1 MLCTFPSLQN
11 LSMCR
16 DKQKNQIGPAQG
28 KFSQECATQLDH
40 CPQGHEMAPCPE
52 EAGSFKCKQC
62 SDATFQPDRNVWG
75 DKCRLRKVCN
85 SRPNMTY
92 KDYGSTI
99 RDADCKCSP
108 GFHFENIDQRACVPN
123 KVCDK
128 GYGQGDYGKCE
139 KCIDINMYSDKK
151 DKIQRCQPLTNCEKD
166 SRCTKTKSNGTFD
179 NICGI
184 NRVKDVSKCENATA
198 DNALADGHGL
208 LNTTAII
215 GLVVGS
221 VVLIL
226 FVVCIFFCLRRRRQS
241 RNVEDPLTEDQFKK
255 LMERIIEKSDE
266 EEAYCKKVLSASFR
280 EIEDRIDR
288 QKWSLA
294 QELFRNHYQPA
305 MYEVIVDKY
314 KDKECKFAVNG
325 YLQDWRE
332 YMGENA
338 QSVQFLFRCLK
349 QCRREDIVYEI
360 CNKFREGYPEV
371 VIDAEAQLENGVVK
385 KRKPK
390 SSYGSG
396 FFTALFPCSSCSKHK
411 DRGGVN
417 KQENNETKD
426 KLLNLESSPSKEE
439 SMCGGGIG
447 GGGGGKDVDLQ
458 PQEAGAI
465 YRERPSPSAPV
476 IDEAGHVQVVVPF
489 NRAMSFPIQAS
500 S

>member
-1 MLCTFPSLQN
+1 MLLG
-11 LSMCR
+11 R
-16 DKQKNQIGPAQG
+16 KIGPAQG
-28 KFSQECATQLDH
+28 KFSQECASQLDN

-99 RDADCKCSP
+99 RDADCKCRP
-108 GFHFENIDQRACVPN
+108 GYHFENIDQRACVPN

-139 KCIDINMYSDKK
+139 KCIDLNMYSDKK
-151 DKIQRCQPLTNCEKD
+151 DKIQTCQPLTNCEKD

-179 NICGI
+179 NVCGGS
-184 NRVKDVSKCENATA
+184 RVKDVAKCENATA
-198 DNALADGHGL
+198 E
-208 LNTTAII
+208 NTNGDDQGFLGTGAVI

-221 VVLIL
+221 VVVIL
-226 FVVCIFFCLRRRRQS
+226 FIIFIFICLRRRRQS

-332 YMGENA
+332 YMGETA

-360 CNKFREGYPEV
+360 CNKFREVDSHCTGYPEV

-385 KRKPK
+385 KRKPNSK
-390 SSYGSG
+390 YSNGILS
-396 FFTALFPCSSCSKHK
+396 TLFPCSSCGNH
-411 DRGGVN
+411 RQHGNAN

-439 SMCGGGIG
+439 NMC
-447 GGGGGKDVDLQ
+447 GKDVDLQ
-458 PQEAGAI
+458 PHDAGAI

-476 IDEAGHVQVVVPF
+476 IDEAGHVHVVVPF